1 MALSGHESRV
11 GECLLSNAKQTL
23 MIQPSMSANY
33 PKQTLCCR
41 VSGVQ
46 QDQSSSMANAAL
58 RSPGFN
64 LRNSVRA
71 FLMSRSDPL
80 SAAACRATVVG

>member
-1 MALSGHESRV
+1 MEWEARIGRRLRLRDLHILMAVVETG
-11 GECLLSNAKQTL
+11 
-23 MIQPSMSANY
+23 
-33 PKQTLCCR
+33 
-41 VSGVQ
+41 
-46 QDQSSSMANAAL
+46 SMAKAAL